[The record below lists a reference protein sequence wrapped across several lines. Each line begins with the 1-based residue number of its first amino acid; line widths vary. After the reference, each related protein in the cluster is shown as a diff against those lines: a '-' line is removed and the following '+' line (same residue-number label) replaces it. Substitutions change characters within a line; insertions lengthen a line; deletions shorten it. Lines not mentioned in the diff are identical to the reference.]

1 MGEVHVLVNPLGGRG
16 RAAAAG
22 AVVRRVIEQAGHTPV
37 DISGGSA
44 AESTASARAAVAAG
58 AQRLVVVGGDGT
70 VHLAVQGVAGTAT
83 VLGIVP
89 AGTGNDFARAFGL
102 NALSIEEAT
111 TRALGPARPV
121 DAIRTESISAESIR
135 TESSGAATGAEA
147 TEADAIGAGAAE
159 TDAIGTEATR
169 SEATEAGA
177 TEAGAI
183 EADAISAESISTG
196 TAGWVTFNVTG
207 GFSVDVN
214 RRADALRF
222 PKGPSRYTVATLLEL
237 PGLRHRD
244 LAITV
249 DEQRLDCRSAMFAVA
264 NTSTFGGGMAVCP
277 DADPSDGL
285 LDVAV
290 VGPASRST
298 LLRLLPKVFN
308 GSHVGHRQVHMLRGQ
323 TVTIEGESMDLV
335 GDGEP
340 LGRTPIVLQAVP
352 GALLLAAP

>member
-16 RAAAAG
+16 RAAAVG

-102 NALSIEEAT
+102 NALNIEEAT

-121 DAIRTESISAESIR
+121 DAISTGSINTKSISTGTIGTEATSAE
-135 TESSGAATGAEA
+135 ATGAEP
-147 TEADAIGAGAAE
+147 TEAKAVG
-159 TDAIGTEATR
+159 TDAIGTEAI
-169 SEATEAGA
+169 G
-177 TEAGAI
+177 
-183 EADAISAESISTG
+183 ADAIGADAIGTEATSAEAIGAG

-222 PKGPSRYTVATLLEL
+222 PRGSSRYTVATLLEL

-249 DEQRLDCRSAMFAVA
+249 DEQRFDCRSAMFAVA

-323 TVTIEGESMDLV
+323 TVTIEGESIDLV

-340 LGRTPIVLQAVP
+340 LGQTPIVLQAVP